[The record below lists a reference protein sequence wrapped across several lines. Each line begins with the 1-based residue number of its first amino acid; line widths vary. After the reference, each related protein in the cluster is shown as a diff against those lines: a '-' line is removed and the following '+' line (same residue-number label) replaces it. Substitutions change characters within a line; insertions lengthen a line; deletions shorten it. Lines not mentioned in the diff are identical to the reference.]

1 MIYFL
6 AVSRLPHTSYH
17 VYSGRKI
24 SYNKFCH
31 MMLNESPVPMFLYAL
46 PSHHIEISSDIY
58 IYDISPH
65 ILDTTGT
72 LTLSASNFKM
82 ICVINLIV
90 EADRFN

>member
-1 MIYFL
+1 
-6 AVSRLPHTSYH
+6 
-17 VYSGRKI
+17 
-24 SYNKFCH
+24 

-58 IYDISPH
+58 IYIYDISPH

-72 LTLSASNFKM
+72 LPLSASNFKM

-90 EADRFN
+90 EADRFNWITVGRQLFEMTCQNTST